1 MLSGVTGG
9 VAGGRDFIPLH
20 FYTPPFDLNNPPN
33 NENGVPLLYTVI
45 NDTAMSLEY
54 LNSGNTVVVLYTA
67 VVDDSD
73 FHSYQLQLSNTK
85 LYDSNISFNW
95 LQEYRTNPITGD
107 QWALHNM
114 SLSLHHGQYCRM
126 IFADSFDN
134 TDESEQNWS
143 FLHGSITMCTNLSCV
158 LFNQGPNGTT
168 VAQRYAQTRPLD
180 VRVITYIDIPVAPT
194 ATLHDNTDCK
204 LGQQLM

>member
-54 LNSGNTVVVLYTA
+54 LDSGNTVIVLYTA
-67 VVDDSD
+67 VVGDSD

-95 LQEYRTNPITGD
+95 LQEYRANQMTGD

-126 IFADSFDN
+126 IFDDSFDN
-134 TDESEQNWS
+134 ADESEQNWS
-143 FLHGSITMCTNLSCV
+143 FLHGSITTCTNLPCV
-158 LFNQGPNGTT
+158 LFNQGPDGTT

-180 VRVITYIDIPVAPT
+180 VRVVTYIDIPAAP
-194 ATLHDNTDCK
+194 TLHDNTDCD
-204 LGQQLM
+204 LGELPM

>member
-1 MLSGVTGG
+1 MKASCCQGVTGG

-33 NENGVPLLYTVI
+33 NEEDVPLLYTVI
-45 NDTAMSLEY
+45 NDTTMSLEY

-95 LQEYRTNPITGD
+95 LQEYRTTSNNRRP
-107 QWALHNM
+107 
-114 SLSLHHGQYCRM
+114 
-126 IFADSFDN
+126 
-134 TDESEQNWS
+134 
-143 FLHGSITMCTNLSCV
+143 V
-158 LFNQGPNGTT
+158 GPS
-168 VAQRYAQTRPLD
+168 
-180 VRVITYIDIPVAPT
+180 
-194 ATLHDNTDCK
+194 
-204 LGQQLM
+204 